1 MIMIVR
7 YFNIFVNLYGFY
19 LDYFTIFVIISRVHL
34 QDIFRI
40 MLNYNKGGIKLI

>member
-7 YFNIFVNLYGFY
+7 YFNSFINLYGLY

-34 QDIFRI
+34 PDIFRT
-40 MLNYNKGGIKLI
+40 MLNYNKGEIKLI